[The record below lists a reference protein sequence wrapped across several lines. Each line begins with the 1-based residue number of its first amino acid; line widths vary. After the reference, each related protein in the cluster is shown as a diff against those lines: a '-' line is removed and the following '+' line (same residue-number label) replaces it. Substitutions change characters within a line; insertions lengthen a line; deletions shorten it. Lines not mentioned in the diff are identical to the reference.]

1 VAWWLRLTGTAARS
15 INDQV
20 VVAIEIGRSGLLV
33 HVTGR
38 CPEQQGEQ

>member
-1 VAWWLRLTGTAARS
+1 VVAQAHRGAARS